1 MNIDIRHEG
10 DSVTLILAGRLDTAT
25 SAKASADIE
34 RALATVPVI
43 SRLTCDAGQLEYIS
57 SSGLRIL
64 LSLAKRYKDFRIT
77 EVQSLV
83 YEVLDTTGFTKI
95 MTVER
100 ALRQLSVEGCE
111 VIGVGGVGTVYRLDG
126 DTIIK
131 VFREGTTIEEVRRE
145 ITMSKE
151 AFVMGMPTAISFDVV
166 RLGSQYGLVY
176 ELLQADTLSACIKR
190 EPERIDEFARKYAE
204 LFHQLHAIEVPGG
217 SSVPCAIERERQQIR
232 HIRRYFPQESIDL
245 MLRIVDAIPN
255 ANRLLHLDLQTKNA
269 MVQNGELM
277 EQREQSQAG
286 LNSAESRQ
294 KKNEVQLMLIDMGE
308 VGYGHPLLD
317 LGHAYSAM
325 VTLVGDYDKIIGMPR
340 ELGQKLWSRAIDYYL
355 EGMPAE
361 VVKQRKAQIEVVS
374 CVRSFSWLALSDS
387 FPEAVIN
394 ECKAV
399 FDERIAR
406 RKDYILD
413 VCKTFGNWTLE

>member
-166 RLGSQYGLVY
+166 RVGCQYGLVY

-245 MLRIVDAIPN
+245 MLRIVDAIPD

-269 MVQNGELM
+269 MVQNGE
-277 EQREQSQAG
+277 
-286 LNSAESRQ
+286 
-294 KKNEVQLMLIDMGE
+294 LMLIDMGE

-340 ELGQKLWSRAIDYYL
+340 ELGRELWSRAIDYYL

-413 VCKTFGNWTLE
+413 VCKTFGNWTLESTK

>member
-10 DSVTLILAGRLDTAT
+10 DSVTLLLAGRLDTAT

-166 RLGSQYGLVY
+166 RVGSQYGLVY

-190 EPERIDEFARKYAE
+190 EPGRIDEFARKYAE

-245 MLRIVDAIPN
+245 MLRIVDAIPD

-269 MVQNGELM
+269 MVQNGE
-277 EQREQSQAG
+277 
-286 LNSAESRQ
+286 
-294 KKNEVQLMLIDMGE
+294 LMLIDMGE

-413 VCKTFGNWTLE
+413 VCKTFGNWTLESTK

>member
-151 AFVMGMPTAISFDVV
+151 AFVMGMPTALSFDVV
-166 RLGSQYGLVY
+166 RVGSQYGLVY

-245 MLRIVDAIPN
+245 MLRIVDAIPD

-269 MVQNGELM
+269 MVQNGE
-277 EQREQSQAG
+277 
-286 LNSAESRQ
+286 
-294 KKNEVQLMLIDMGE
+294 LMLIDMGE

-413 VCKTFGNWTLE
+413 VCKTFGNWTLESTK

>member
-166 RLGSQYGLVY
+166 RVGCQYGLVY

-190 EPERIDEFARKYAE
+190 EPGRIDEFARKYAE
-204 LFHQLHAIEVPGG
+204 LFHQLHAIEVPGE

-245 MLRIVDAIPN
+245 MLRIVDAIPD

-269 MVQNGELM
+269 MVQNGE
-277 EQREQSQAG
+277 
-286 LNSAESRQ
+286 
-294 KKNEVQLMLIDMGE
+294 LMLIDMGE

-361 VVKQRKAQIEVVS
+361 VVKQHKAQIEVVS

-413 VCKTFGNWTLE
+413 VCKTFGNWTLESTK

>member
-1 MNIDIRHEG
+1 MNIDIRHES

-166 RLGSQYGLVY
+166 RVGSQYGLIY

-245 MLRIVDAIPN
+245 MLRIVDAIPD

-269 MVQNGELM
+269 MVQNGE
-277 EQREQSQAG
+277 
-286 LNSAESRQ
+286 
-294 KKNEVQLMLIDMGE
+294 LMLIDMGE

-413 VCKTFGNWTLE
+413 VCKTFGNWTLESTK

>member
-166 RLGSQYGLVY
+166 RVGCQYGLVY

-190 EPERIDEFARKYAE
+190 EPGRIDEFARKYAE

-269 MVQNGELM
+269 MVQNGE
-277 EQREQSQAG
+277 
-286 LNSAESRQ
+286 
-294 KKNEVQLMLIDMGE
+294 LMLIDMGE

-399 FDERIAR
+399 FDERIAL

-413 VCKTFGNWTLE
+413 VCKTFGNWTLESTK

>member
-77 EVQSLV
+77 EVQSMV
-83 YEVLDTTGFTKI
+83 YEVLDTTGFTKM

-166 RLGSQYGLVY
+166 RVGCQYGLVY

-190 EPERIDEFARKYAE
+190 EPGRIDEFARKYAE

-277 EQREQSQAG
+277 
-286 LNSAESRQ
+286 
-294 KKNEVQLMLIDMGE
+294 LIDMGE

-340 ELGQKLWSRAIDYYL
+340 ELGRELWSRAIDYYL

>member
-25 SAKASADIE
+25 SAKASTDIE

-166 RLGSQYGLVY
+166 RVGCQYGLVY

-277 EQREQSQAG
+277 
-286 LNSAESRQ
+286 
-294 KKNEVQLMLIDMGE
+294 LIDMGE

-399 FDERIAR
+399 FDERIAL

-413 VCKTFGNWTLE
+413 VCKTFGNWTLESTK

>member
-166 RLGSQYGLVY
+166 RVGCQYGLVY

-245 MLRIVDAIPN
+245 MLRIVDAIPD

-269 MVQNGELM
+269 MVQNGE
-277 EQREQSQAG
+277 
-286 LNSAESRQ
+286 
-294 KKNEVQLMLIDMGE
+294 LMLIDMGE

-413 VCKTFGNWTLE
+413 VCKTFGNWTLESTK